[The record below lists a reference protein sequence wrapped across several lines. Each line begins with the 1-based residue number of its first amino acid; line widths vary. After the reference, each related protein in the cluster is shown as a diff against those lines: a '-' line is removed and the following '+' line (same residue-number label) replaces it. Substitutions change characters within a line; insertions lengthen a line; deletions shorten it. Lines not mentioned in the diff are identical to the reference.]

1 MFPQRFHYYEV
12 SRQKIFKLW
21 FLQVLNDLFY
31 PDDSINTVIEPEVD
45 DDNEDKEESYD
56 EVVQKF
62 ITAERK
68 YVERDL
74 YMITKVF
81 R

>member
-1 MFPQRFHYYEV
+1 MSQLRTFLRMNL
-12 SRQKIFKLW
+12 FKCWL
-21 FLQVLNDLFY
+21 LQVLNDLFY

-45 DDNEDKEESYD
+45 DDKKDKEEFYD

>member
-1 MFPQRFHYYEV
+1 MSQLR
-12 SRQKIFKLW
+12 IFLRMNLFKCWL
-21 FLQVLNDLFY
+21 LQVLNDLFY

-45 DDNEDKEESYD
+45 DDKKDKEEFYD

>member
-1 MFPQRFHYYEV
+1 MNL
-12 SRQKIFKLW
+12 FKCWL
-21 FLQVLNDLFY
+21 LQVLNDLFY

-45 DDNEDKEESYD
+45 DDKKDKEEFYD